1 MEQLKAY
8 ISNIEFDCKRG
19 KYDARQ
25 VDEFIAS
32 VLQQVEAL
40 QKEMEALKEA
50 NARYESQS
58 TSMAAAMIT
67 AEKNCASMLDQAR
80 AEADEIRA
88 AAKKEGD
95 DFVKSMYDRQSD
107 MENEYQAQK
116 EKLIAE
122 VASLKSFKEKYHHA
136 VERDVI
142 DVLSKISGMDSNKVW
157 NELPEELRR
166 EYGLDDVYEGL
177 DLNEIIKDLPETDHE
192 LKAMIE
198 DLL

>member
-40 QKEMEALKEA
+40 QKEMEALEEA

-67 AEKNCASMLDQAR
+67 AEKNCASMLEQAR

>member
-95 DFVKSMYDRQSD
+95 YFVKSMYDRQSD

>member
-67 AEKNCASMLDQAR
+67 AEKNCASMLEQAR

-116 EKLIAE
+116 EKLISE

>member
-8 ISNIEFDCKRG
+8 ISNIEFDCKLG

-67 AEKNCASMLDQAR
+67 AEKNCASMLEQAR

>member
-1 MEQLKAY
+1 M
-8 ISNIEFDCKRG
+8 
-19 KYDARQ
+19 
-25 VDEFIAS
+25 
-32 VLQQVEAL
+32 
-40 QKEMEALKEA
+40 
-50 NARYESQS
+50 
-58 TSMAAAMIT
+58 
-67 AEKNCASMLDQAR
+67 
-80 AEADEIRA
+80 
-88 AAKKEGD
+88 
-95 DFVKSMYDRQSD
+95 
-107 MENEYQAQK
+107 
-116 EKLIAE
+116 
-122 VASLKSFKEKYHHA
+122 ASLKSFKEKYHHA

>member
-50 NARYESQS
+50 NVRYESQS
-58 TSMAAAMIT
+58 ASMAAAMIT
-67 AEKNCASMLDQAR
+67 AEKNCASMLEQAR

>member
-67 AEKNCASMLDQAR
+67 AEKNCASMLEQAR

-122 VASLKSFKEKYHHA
+122 VASLKSFKQKYHHA

>member
-67 AEKNCASMLDQAR
+67 AEKNCAYMLDQAR

-177 DLNEIIKDLPETDHE
+177 DLNEIIKDLPDTDHE

>member
-67 AEKNCASMLDQAR
+67 AEKNCASMLEQAR

-157 NELPEELRR
+157 NELPEELR
-166 EYGLDDVYEGL
+166 
-177 DLNEIIKDLPETDHE
+177 K
-192 LKAMIE
+192 
-198 DLL
+198 

>member
-67 AEKNCASMLDQAR
+67 AEKNCAYMLEQAR

>member
-40 QKEMEALKEA
+40 QKEMEALEEA

-67 AEKNCASMLDQAR
+67 AEKNCASMLEQAR

-95 DFVKSMYDRQSD
+95 DFVKSMYARQSD

>member
-67 AEKNCASMLDQAR
+67 AEKNCASMLEQAR

-142 DVLSKISGMDSNKVW
+142 EVLSKISGMDSNKVW

>member
-67 AEKNCASMLDQAR
+67 AEKNCAYMLDQAR

>member
-116 EKLIAE
+116 EKLISE

-142 DVLSKISGMDSNKVW
+142 EVLSKISGMDSNKVW

>member
-1 MEQLKAY
+1 MEQLKEY
-8 ISNIEFDCKRG
+8 ISHIEFDCKRG

-32 VLQQVEAL
+32 ILEQVETL
-40 QKEMEALKEA
+40 QKEMDALKEE
-50 NARYESQS
+50 NARYENQS
-58 TSMAAAMIT
+58 ASMAAAMIT
-67 AEKNCASMLDQAR
+67 AEKNCAAMLEQAK
-80 AEADEIRA
+80 AEADAIRA

-107 MENEYQAQK
+107 MENEYRAQK

-136 VERDVI
+136 LERDIVE
-142 DVLSKISGMDSNKVW
+142 VLSKISGMDSNKVW

>member
-80 AEADEIRA
+80 TEADEIRA

>member
-25 VDEFIAS
+25 VDEFIAF

>member
-58 TSMAAAMIT
+58 TSMAAAKIT
-67 AEKNCASMLDQAR
+67 AEKNCAYMLDQAR

>member
-58 TSMAAAMIT
+58 ASMAAAMIT
-67 AEKNCASMLDQAR
+67 AEKNCAYMLDQAR

>member
-142 DVLSKISGMDSNKVW
+142 EVLSKISGMDSNKVW

>member
-122 VASLKSFKEKYHHA
+122 VASHKSFKEKYHHA

>member
-67 AEKNCASMLDQAR
+67 AEKNCASMLEQAR

-88 AAKKEGD
+88 VAKKEGD

>member
-67 AEKNCASMLDQAR
+67 AEKNCASMLEQAR